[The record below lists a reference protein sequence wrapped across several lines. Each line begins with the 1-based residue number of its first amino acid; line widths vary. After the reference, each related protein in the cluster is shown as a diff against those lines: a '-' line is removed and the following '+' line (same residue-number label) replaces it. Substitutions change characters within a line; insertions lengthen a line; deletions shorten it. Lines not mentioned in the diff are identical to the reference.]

1 MGYRRHAKAVVV
13 TEIGHLESG
22 LAGTMWLGRLGAHV
36 PVADVHV
43 TAFICI
49 LSILD
54 VLQVGTTVR
63 GPMNSYGH
71 GLGYLH
77 AYRYCDELV
86 F

>member
-1 MGYRRHAKAVVV
+1 M
-13 TEIGHLESG
+13 
-22 LAGTMWLGRLGAHV
+22 

-71 GLGYLH
+71 GLGYLL